1 MLRRSAFVLTLLAF
15 YAPLIALADPPE
27 EFSVEQLAERGR
39 KSVVVIT
46 SGGRD
51 GKQRGIGTGFVI
63 SKDGLIATNLHVI
76 GEGRPISVELSD
88 GSKHDVTTV
97 HATDR
102 AGDLAIVR
110 IEAKDLMPLELGDS
124 DKAKDGQPVVA
135 LGNPQGLKHSVVSGV
150 VSSRRVLDGRSMIQ
164 LAIPLEPGNS
174 GGPVLDRQGR
184 VQGIVTMKSA
194 VTENLGFAIPI
205 NALKP
210 LLQKPNPIV
219 MEKWLTIGA
228 LDADE
233 WTPLFGAHWRQ
244 RAGRIQ
250 VDGLGKGFG
259 GRSLCLSHKAVPEV
273 PFEIAVTVKLGD
285 ESGAAGLVFH
295 SDGNEKHYGFYPS
308 NGEMRL
314 SRFDGPDVYSWKVMV
329 QKPSEFYRPGEW
341 NTLKVRIEKDKFL
354 CYVNGHLAIEA
365 SDDTY
370 AKGQVGLAKF
380 RETVADFKNFQVGN
394 SIRPEITNEAANLLE
409 KAIEG
414 LSPAKPLPGAL
425 ERSLLAQA
433 TPSLAMLRD
442 RARQLEKQAAH
453 LRELA
458 LDVHQK
464 RVRSELVTCLN
475 GDDSK
480 VDLVQAALLVAWLD
494 NDELDINGYRE
505 EFDRM
510 ARKLVQ
516 TAGKEA
522 DVAKK
527 LTTLNRFFFEDRGFH
542 GSRIEY
548 YNRSNSYLNE
558 VIDDR
563 EGLPITLSVLYIELG
578 RRAGLKLEGVGLP
591 GHFIVRHI
599 PAKGE
604 PQLIDVY
611 EGGKVLSLEAAKRKV
626 ADITGG
632 EWKDEYLKPVAKR
645 AIVVRVLHNLLNLT
659 REGPDLE
666 NALRYLDAIIDIQPE
681 AGGERMMR
689 AAANIHFGKRA
700 LAREDVNW
708 LTEHHPAD
716 VPPEQLRRLQ
726 KYLEEG
732 ER

>member
-1 MLRRSAFVLTLLAF
+1 
-15 YAPLIALADPPE
+15 
-27 EFSVEQLAERGR
+27 
-39 KSVVVIT
+39 
-46 SGGRD
+46 
-51 GKQRGIGTGFVI
+51 
-63 SKDGLIATNLHVI
+63 LIATNLHVI

-88 GSKHDVTTV
+88 GSKHEVTTV

-102 AGDLAIVR
+102 AGDLAIVH
-110 IEAKDLMPLELGDS
+110 IDAKDLTPLDLGDS
-124 DKAKDGQPVVA
+124 DKLKEGQAVVA

-150 VSSRRVLDGRSMIQ
+150 VSSRRVLEGRSMIQ

-194 VTENLGFAIPI
+194 ITENLGFAIPI

-210 LLQKPNPIV
+210 LLQKPNPV
-219 MEKWLTIGA
+219 AMEKWLTIGA

-233 WTPLFGAHWRQ
+233 WSPLFGAHWRQ

-259 GRSLCLSHKAVPEV
+259 GRSLCLSHRAAPDI

-295 SDGNEKHYGFYPS
+295 ADGNEKHYGFYPS

-314 SRFDGPDVYSWKVMV
+314 SRFEGPDVYSWKVMV
-329 QKPSEFYRPGEW
+329 QKPSEYYRPGEW
-341 NTLKVRIEKDKFL
+341 NTLKVRVEKDKFL

-370 AKGQVGLAKF
+370 SKGQVGLAKF
-380 RETVADFKNFQVGN
+380 RDTVAEFKNFQVGK
-394 SIRPEITNEAANLLE
+394 SIADISAEMTKKLQKEIDDL
-409 KAIEG
+409 KPG
-414 LSPAKPLPGAL
+414 KPLAGAL
-425 ERSLLAQA
+425 VAEPAAGVTL
-433 TPSLAMLRD
+433 LRD
-442 RARQLEKQAAH
+442 RARQLEKQAAQ

-458 LDVHQK
+458 LDLHQQ
-464 RVRSELVTCLN
+464 RVRADLVKSLHS
-475 GDDSK
+475 DEAK
-480 VDLVQAALLVAWLD
+480 VDLVHAALLVAWLD
-494 NDELDINGYRE
+494 NDELDVSGYRQ

-510 ARKLVQ
+510 ARKLAEA
-516 TAGKEA
+516 AGKES
-522 DVAKK
+522 DDAKK
-527 LTTLNRFFFEDRGFH
+527 LAALNRFFFEDRGFH

-548 YNRSNSYLNE
+548 YHRSNSYLNE

-563 EGLPITLSVLYIELG
+563 EGLPITLSVLYLELG
-578 RRAGLKLEGVGLP
+578 RRIGLKIEGVGLP
-591 GHFIVRHI
+591 GHFMVRYL
-599 PAKGE
+599 PTKGE
-604 PQLIDVY
+604 PQLIDVF
-611 EGGKVLSLEAAKRKV
+611 EGGKMLSVDDAKRKV
-626 ADITGG
+626 TDITGS
-632 EWKDEYLKPVAKR
+632 EWKDEYLKSVAKR
-645 AIVVRVLHNLLNLT
+645 AIIVRMLHNLLNLT

-666 NALRYLDAIIDIQPE
+666 NALRYLNAIIDIQPDSG
-681 AGGERMMR
+681 AERMMR
-689 AAANIHFGKRA
+689 AAANIHFGKRD
-700 LAREDVNW
+700 LAREDVEW

-726 KYLEEG
+726 RYLEQG